1 MTSARLRGPLRSIA
15 QATAI
20 AVVLC
25 FGLPALLSQFVPFL
39 AASTAAATSERDF
52 TEDDVNAAVK
62 KVIDEINGHTRA
74 ERSEAGRQWVD
85 HYHPHACRHMVDAGA
100 GESRRHRSDPCL
112 ASD

>member
-39 AASTAAATSERDF
+39 VASTAAATSERDF
-52 TEDDVNAAVK
+52 TEDDVNATVK
-62 KVIDEINGHTRA
+62 KVIDERSQDGVFVFREAQRRPVSRLRA
-74 ERSEAGRQWVD
+74 GQDRARHGRLW
-85 HYHPHACRHMVDAGA
+85 MVRKHHL
-100 GESRRHRSDPCL
+100 SRQE
-112 ASD
+112 